1 MYSFH
6 FPYKKKKKI
15 EVKEKKE
22 RKEKN
27 TFTTIISG
35 ALNRTQKVVQ
45 IICIKS
51 TITHTR
57 LFYLTE
63 TPRDHINIK
72 SAITQ

>member
-6 FPYKKKKKI
+6 FSYKKK
-15 EVKEKKE
+15 EKK
-22 RKEKN
+22 

-51 TITHTR
+51 AITHTR

-63 TPRDHINIK
+63 KPRGRINIK